1 MNAIL
6 QLRVLNQRLK
16 LGTLWAAL
24 CITAAAYFIFRS

>member
-16 LGTLWAAL
+16 LDTLRAML
-24 CITAAAYFIFRS
+24 CITAAAYFMFRS